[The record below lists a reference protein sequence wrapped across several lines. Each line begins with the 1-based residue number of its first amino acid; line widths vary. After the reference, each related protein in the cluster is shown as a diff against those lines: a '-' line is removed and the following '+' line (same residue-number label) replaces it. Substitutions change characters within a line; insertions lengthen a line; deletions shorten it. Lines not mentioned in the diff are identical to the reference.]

1 MTSATLKLPDQA
13 KDEAR
18 LSLFWEA
25 AQLLKHVVTELP
37 DIGQGPSLRVR
48 PVFPLSALTPGS
60 TIVDLMN
67 VSVSSELEITFQN
80 LPEPLFERLALRF
93 RPFYAND
100 EEINLLRVLNV
111 VSQLNEHLHP
121 WAKERRTSWTRAVFW
136 GSMGMPQQTPPV
148 QAEEVI
154 KVGLYSRY
162 FHLNLEHRQR
172 ALAYE
177 KALGAGMFR
186 IALVSSVWQR
196 ANIVIQVATEMEDH
210 LVELGIVSAEAV
222 AAARM
227 PFVQPDKISLK
238 LVGGPGAI
246 KAKELAQLGS
256 ASVDGVNAP
265 AGS

>member
-1 MTSATLKLPDQA
+1 MTVAPLKLPDQA

-18 LSLFWEA
+18 LSLFWET
-25 AQLLKHVVTELP
+25 AQLLKHVVVELP
-37 DIGQGPSLRVR
+37 DIGQGPTLRVR
-48 PVFPLSALTPGS
+48 PVFPSSARTPGS

-67 VSVSSELEITFQN
+67 ASVSSEIEITFQN
-80 LPEPLFERLALRF
+80 LSEPLFERLALRF

-100 EEINLLRVLNV
+100 EEVNLLRVLNV
-111 VSQLNEHLHP
+111 VSQFNEHLHP

-136 GSMGMPQQTPPV
+136 GSMGMPQQTLPV

-162 FHLNLEHRQR
+162 FHLNLEQRQR

-186 IALVSSVWQR
+186 VALVSSVWQR
-196 ANIVIQVATEMEDH
+196 ANFVIQVATEMEDH
-210 LVELGIVSAEAV
+210 LVELGIVSGEAL
-222 AAARM
+222 AAAKI

-246 KAKELAQLGS
+246 KAKELDKPENAVVNGMNAS
-256 ASVDGVNAP
+256 AGP
-265 AGS
+265 

>member
-1 MTSATLKLPDQA
+1 MTVPALKLPDQA

-18 LSLFWEA
+18 LTLFWEA
-25 AQLLKHVVTELP
+25 AQLLKHVVAELP
-37 DIGQGPSLRVR
+37 DIGQGPGLRIR
-48 PVFPLSALTPGS
+48 PVFPLSACTPES
-60 TIVDLMN
+60 TLVDLMN
-67 VSVSSELEITFQN
+67 ASVSSELEITFQN

-100 EEINLLRVLNV
+100 EEINFLRVLNV
-111 VSQLNEHLHP
+111 VSQFNEHLHP

-154 KVGLYSRY
+154 RVGLYSRY
-162 FHLNLEHRQR
+162 FHLNSEQRQR

-222 AAARM
+222 TAAKVPYA
-227 PFVQPDKISLK
+227 QPDKISLK

-246 KAKELAQLGS
+246 KAKELAEPGG
-256 ASVDGVNAP
+256 ATVDGGAAQ
-265 AGS
+265 AGP